1 MSTRRNPARLA
12 LALAILIIAMLAAPA
27 VAAVI
32 LADFD
37 AKSEPPSTVH
47 LAWRTDA
54 EEDNKGFYLY
64 RRDVRDDASGVED
77 PTPIAFVPSTAPPSG
92 LGASYRY
99 TDTVPGP
106 GAYLYWLEDLDEK
119 GNVTDHPGA
128 VVEIVPE
135 PPTAVSLVSLDAG
148 SDGLTCR
155 RVNQGCECY
164 IRNSKGTPLGWRSRP
179 MLWCKLAGV

>member
-1 MSTRRNPARLA
+1 MTTTRRLSIPLTVALILA
-12 LALAILIIAMLAAPA
+12 LLATPAAPA
-27 VAAVI
+27 SAAVI
-32 LADFD
+32 LASFE
-37 AKSEPPSTVH
+37 AKALSSTAAL
-47 LAWRTDA
+47 LAWNTDG
-54 EEDNKGFYLY
+54 EEGNVGFYVY
-64 RRDVRDDASGVED
+64 RRPVRDAASEEL
-77 PTPIAFVPSTAPPSG
+77 PIAFVPSAAPPSG
-92 LGASYRY
+92 LGASYRF

-106 GAYLYWLEDLDEK
+106 GAYLYWLADLDEK